1 MVQISQVESI
11 RARAAD
17 GLTIRDKSC
26 GTGFYVK
33 NAWFVTTVNR
43 VESGRL
49 FSEQSIA
56 WVSAQVMSI
65 RVIAPSFR
73 VLNMAAS

>member
-17 GLTIRDKSC
+17 GLTIRDKS
-26 GTGFYVK
+26 GGAVFYVK
-33 NAWFVTTVNR
+33 NAWFVMTVNR
-43 VESGRL
+43 LESGRL
-49 FSEQSIA
+49 FTEQAIA

-65 RVIAPSFR
+65 RVISILFR
-73 VLNMAAS
+73 VLDMAAS

>member
-1 MVQISQVESI
+1 MVQISQGELI
-11 RARAAD
+11 RTRAAD

-33 NAWFVTTVNR
+33 NAWFVMTVNR

-49 FSEQSIA
+49 FSEQATA

-65 RVIAPSFR
+65 RVIAVLFR
-73 VLNMAAS
+73 VLNMTAS